1 VDDFLAAIGQG
12 DINAQQI
19 ATKIIEAERKNQ
31 PEQVLV
37 TPPVPRLST
46 AAAMSVR
53 GASGLLT
60 NIARCCMPLPGDE
73 IIGYIT
79 RGRGVTIHRRD
90 CSNILR
96 CREIDRLIE
105 VDWGPSEQTFPIMV
119 KIRAY
124 DRGGLLR
131 DIAAVVAAENIN
143 MSSISM
149 STQKSI
155 ATVYATFDITNIQ
168 QLSRA
173 LTRIDRIPNVIEAQ
187 RQTG

>member
-1 VDDFLAAIGQG
+1 
-12 DINAQQI
+12 
-19 ATKIIEAERKNQ
+19 
-31 PEQVLV
+31 
-37 TPPVPRLST
+37 
-46 AAAMSVR
+46 
-53 GASGLLT
+53 
-60 NIARCCMPLPGDE
+60 
-73 IIGYIT
+73 
-79 RGRGVTIHRRD
+79 
-90 CSNILR
+90 
-96 CREIDRLIE
+96 
-105 VDWGPSEQTFPIMV
+105 
-119 KIRAY
+119 
-124 DRGGLLR
+124 LR